1 MSDRLDL
8 ALVSLRQILRATEL
22 SSRALAKQ
30 CGLTPSQLIMMQI
43 IRNWNGASPGY
54 LAKEISLTQ
63 ATITALIDKL
73 EERGLAYRER
83 DEDDKRRIFVKLTE
97 DGLRILDEAP
107 DSLQQRFEA
116 GFSKLEDWE
125 QSMVVAALERIVA
138 LLEAKGIDAAPVLDV
153 GAIGTLTD

>member
-30 CGLTPSQLIMMQI
+30 CRLTPSQLIMMQI

-54 LAKEISLTQ
+54 LAKEVSLTQ

-83 DEDDKRRIFVKLTE
+83 DEDDKRRVFVKLTE

-116 GFSKLEDWE
+116 GFSKLETGNSQWSS
-125 QSMVVAALERIVA
+125 QRLSALSPCLKQRKSMQPLYSMS
-138 LLEAKGIDAAPVLDV
+138 VLSDP
-153 GAIGTLTD
+153 